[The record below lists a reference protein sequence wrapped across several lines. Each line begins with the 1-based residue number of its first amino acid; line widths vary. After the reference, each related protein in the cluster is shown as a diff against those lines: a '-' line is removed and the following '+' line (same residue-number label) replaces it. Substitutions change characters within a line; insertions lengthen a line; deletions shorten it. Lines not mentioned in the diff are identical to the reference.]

1 MSEWISL
8 EDLKFKP
15 LYNKPV
21 LVTDGQI
28 IDIACLRF
36 IDGHLKAWDKNK
48 LKSGV
53 THWQPLPELPKEP
66 E

>member
-1 MSEWISL
+1 MNWISL
-8 EDLKFKP
+8 KDIKFSP

-28 IDIACLRF
+28 IDIASFRL

-48 LKSGV
+48 LKSDV
-53 THWQPLPELPKEP
+53 THFMPLPELPK
-66 E
+66 